1 MWAGRW
7 PVTAKAAQSKGPS
20 PFFVAGLLVVLFAAA
35 ATIAFLGLR
44 LQGAEAGLL
53 VEELFGAEPSLP
65 FGLEL
70 AGAATNA
77 NQQRSIRFARRVSP
91 EGPPEPEDEP
101 NEVTIIRYAGPGP
114 VQRLFAPS
122 PYAPEELSRRVEE
135 WKKEPNRDL
144 EANLGTGEIRF
155 GRWRVD
161 YVHVRLYFKTATFQ
175 DVVRV
180 NTTVGDLTQVLFAFW
195 PKGSEAADPE
205 RLVPLLEAMRFDAMW
220 EDYQTRKSA
229 EEGVER
235 GADAATNVPG

>member
-1 MWAGRW
+1 MSAELTKSG
-7 PVTAKAAQSKGPS
+7 GPS
-20 PFFVAGLLVVLFAAA
+20 PFFVAGLLAVLFSAAA
-35 ATIAFLGLR
+35 AIAFLGLR
-44 LQGAEAGLL
+44 LPGAEAGQL
-53 VEELFGAEPSLP
+53 VEELFGPDSTLP

-70 AGAATNA
+70 AGVATNA
-77 NQQRSIRFARRVSP
+77 NQQRSIRFARRAAPAGEV
-91 EGPPEPEDEP
+91 EAIDEP

-122 PYAPEELSRRVEE
+122 PYPPDELARRVEE
-135 WKKEPNRDL
+135 WKKDPKRDL
-144 EANLGTGEIRF
+144 EAVLGTGEIRF

-161 YVHVRLYFKTATFQ
+161 YVHMRLYFKGNTFR
-175 DVVRV
+175 DVVRA

-195 PKGSEAADPE
+195 PEGSEAADPQ
-205 RLVPLLEAMRFDAMW
+205 RLAPLLEVMRFDAMW

>member
-1 MWAGRW
+1 MNTG
-7 PVTAKAAQSKGPS
+7 PNKASGPS
-20 PFFVAGLLVVLFAAA
+20 PFFVAGLLAVLFSAAA
-35 ATIAFLGLR
+35 AIAFLGLR

-53 VEELFGAEPSLP
+53 VEEIFGAEPALP

-77 NQQRSIRFARRVSP
+77 NQQRSIRFARP
-91 EGPPEPEDEP
+91 EVEGGAPEPAEEP
-101 NEVTIIRYAGPGP
+101 NEVTILRYAGPGP

-122 PYAPEELSRRVEE
+122 PYAPDELARRVEE

-144 EANLGTGEIRF
+144 EAVLGTGEIRF

-161 YVHVRLYFKTATFQ
+161 YVHVRLYFKTATFR

-195 PKGSEAADPE
+195 PEGSEAADPE

-220 EDYQTRKSA
+220 EDYQTRKAA